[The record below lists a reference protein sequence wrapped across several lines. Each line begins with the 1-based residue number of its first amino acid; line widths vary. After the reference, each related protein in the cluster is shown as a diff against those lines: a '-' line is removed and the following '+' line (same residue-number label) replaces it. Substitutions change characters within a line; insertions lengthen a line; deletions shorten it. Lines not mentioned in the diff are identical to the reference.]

1 MTRRANNK
9 LVEMAFEKEVRRID
23 IADIHPLYLVTAA
36 TRQTVKYKRIAASI
50 CEIGVI
56 EPIIVARDRSEPR
69 KYLLLDGH
77 LRLDVL
83 KDRGATEIDC
93 LISTDDEAFTYNK
106 RISRLAIIQE
116 HKMILKAIEL
126 GVPQA
131 RLARALNI
139 NVSSLQEKARLLDG
153 ICSEAAELLR
163 DKHVSL
169 TGFRVL
175 KKMTSVR
182 QIEATELMVAMNK
195 YTISY
200 ARSLLAATPLAQLKD
215 PAMPKAIRG
224 VSKEQIAMMERE
236 SANLEREVRLAE
248 RTYGADHLD
257 LVLARGYV
265 AKLIGNARVVRYLAQ
280 NYTEFLP
287 EFQRIAE
294 VDVPVS

>member
-9 LVEMAFEKEVRRID
+9 LVEMAFEKEVTRIG

-36 TRQTVKYKRIAASI
+36 TRQTIKYKRIAASI
-50 CEIGVI
+50 REIGVI
-56 EPIIVARDRSEPR
+56 EPIVVARDRSDPR

-116 HKMILKAIEL
+116 HKMILKAIER

-139 NVSSLQEKARLLDG
+139 NVSSLQEKTRLLDG
-153 ICSEAAELLR
+153 ICPEAAELLK
-163 DKHVSL
+163 DKHVSM

-182 QIEATELMVAMNK
+182 QIEAAELMVAMNK
-195 YTISY
+195 YTVSY

-215 PAMPKAIRG
+215 SAIPKAIRG

-265 AKLIGNARVVRYLAQ
+265 AKLIGNARIVRYLARH
-280 NYTEFLP
+280 YPEFLP
-287 EFQRIAE
+287 ELQRIAE

>member
-9 LVEMAFEKEVRRID
+9 LVEMAFEKEVTRIGID
-23 IADIHPLYLVTAA
+23 DIHPLYLVTAA
-36 TRQTVKYKRIAASI
+36 TRQTIKYKRIAASI
-50 CEIGVI
+50 REIGVI
-56 EPIIVARDRSEPR
+56 EPIVVARDRSDPR

-83 KDRGATEIDC
+83 KDQGATEIDC

-116 HKMILKAIEL
+116 HKMILKAIER

-139 NVSSLQEKARLLDG
+139 NVSSLQEKTRLLDG
-153 ICSEAAELLR
+153 ICPEAAELLK
-163 DKHVSL
+163 DKHVSM

-182 QIEATELMVAMNK
+182 QIEAAELMVAMNK
-195 YTISY
+195 YTVSY

-265 AKLIGNARVVRYLAQ
+265 AKLIGNARIVRYLAQ
-280 NYTEFLP
+280 NHTEFLP

>member
-1 MTRRANNK
+1 M
-9 LVEMAFEKEVRRID
+9 
-23 IADIHPLYLVTAA
+23 
-36 TRQTVKYKRIAASI
+36 
-50 CEIGVI
+50 
-56 EPIIVARDRSEPR
+56 
-69 KYLLLDGH
+69 
-77 LRLDVL
+77 L

-116 HKMILKAIEL
+116 HKMILKAIER

-139 NVSSLQEKARLLDG
+139 NVRSLQEKTRLLDG
-153 ICSEAAELLR
+153 ICPEAAELLK
-163 DKHVSL
+163 DKHVSM

-182 QIEATELMVAMNK
+182 QIEAAELMVAMNK
-195 YTISY
+195 YTVSY
-200 ARSLLAATPLAQLKD
+200 AQSLLAATPLAQLKD

-224 VSKEQIAMMERE
+224 VSKEQIEMMERE

-265 AKLIGNARVVRYLAQ
+265 AKLIGNARIVRYLAQ
-280 NYTEFLP
+280 NHTEFLP

>member
-9 LVEMAFEKEVRRID
+9 LVEMAFEKEVTRID
-23 IADIHPLYLVTAA
+23 IADIHPLYLVAAA

-50 CEIGVI
+50 REVGVI
-56 EPIIVARDRSEPR
+56 EPIVVARDRSEPR

-116 HKMILKAIEL
+116 HKMILKAIER

-139 NVSSLQEKARLLDG
+139 NVTSLQERTRLLDG
-153 ICSEAAELLR
+153 ICSEAAELLK
-163 DKHVSL
+163 DKHVSM

-182 QIEATELMVAMNK
+182 QIAAAELMVAMNK
-195 YTISY
+195 YTVSY

-215 PAMPKAIRG
+215 SAMPKAIRG
-224 VSKEQIAMMERE
+224 VSKEQIAVMERE

-265 AKLIGNARVVRYLAQ
+265 AKLIGNARIVRYLARH
-280 NYTEFLP
+280 YPDFLP

>member
-1 MTRRANNK
+1 MTRRANDM
-9 LVEMAFEKEVRRID
+9 LVQMAFEKEVMRID
-23 IADIHPLYLVTAA
+23 IDDIHPLYLVAAA

-50 CEIGVI
+50 REVGVI
-56 EPIIVARDRSEPR
+56 EPVVVARDRSEPQ

-83 KDRGATEIDC
+83 KDQGINEIYC

-116 HKMILKAIEL
+116 HKMILKAIER

-139 NVSSLQEKARLLDG
+139 NVRSLQEKTRLLDG
-153 ICSEAAELLR
+153 ICPEAAELLR
-163 DKHVSL
+163 DKHMSM
-169 TGFRVL
+169 TGFRML

-182 QIEATELMVAMNK
+182 QIEAAELMVAMNK

-215 PAMPKAIRG
+215 SAMPKAIRG

-265 AKLIGNARVVRYLAQ
+265 AKLISNVRIIRYLAQ
-280 NYTEFLP
+280 NHAEFLP
-287 EFQRIAE
+287 EFQRITE

>member
-9 LVEMAFEKEVRRID
+9 LVEMAFEKEVTRID
-23 IADIHPLYLVTAA
+23 IADIHPLYLVAAA

-50 CEIGVI
+50 REIGVI
-56 EPIIVARDRSEPR
+56 EPIVVARDRSDPR

-116 HKMILKAIEL
+116 HKMILKAIER

-139 NVSSLQEKARLLDG
+139 NVRSLQEKTRLLDG
-153 ICSEAAELLR
+153 ICPEEAELLK
-163 DKHVSL
+163 DKHVSM
-169 TGFRVL
+169 TGFRML

-182 QIEATELMVAMNK
+182 QIAAAELMVAMNK
-195 YTISY
+195 YTVSY

-236 SANLEREVRLAE
+236 SAILEREVRLAE

-265 AKLIGNARVVRYLAQ
+265 AKLIGNARIVRYLAQ
-280 NYTEFLP
+280 NHTEFLP

>member
-9 LVEMAFEKEVRRID
+9 LVEMAFEKEVTRID
-23 IADIHPLYLVTAA
+23 IADIHPLYLVAAA
-36 TRQTVKYKRIAASI
+36 TRQTIKYKRIAASI
-50 CEIGVI
+50 REIGVI
-56 EPIIVARDRSEPR
+56 EPIVVARDRSEPR
-69 KYLLLDGH
+69 KFLLLDGH

-116 HKMILKAIEL
+116 HKMILKAIER

-139 NVSSLQEKARLLDG
+139 NVTSLQERTRLLDG
-153 ICSEAAELLR
+153 ICPEAAELFK
-163 DKHVSL
+163 DKHVSM

-182 QIEATELMVAMNK
+182 QIEAAELMVAMNK
-195 YTISY
+195 YTVSY

-215 PAMPKAIRG
+215 PAMPKSIRG

-265 AKLIGNARVVRYLAQ
+265 AKLIGNARIVRYLARH
-280 NYTEFLP
+280 YPDFLP

>member
-9 LVEMAFEKEVRRID
+9 LVEMAFEKEVTRID
-23 IADIHPLYLVTAA
+23 IADIHPLYLVAAA

-50 CEIGVI
+50 REVGVI
-56 EPIIVARDRSEPR
+56 EPIVVARDRSEPR

-116 HKMILKAIEL
+116 HKMILKAIER

-139 NVSSLQEKARLLDG
+139 NVKSLQDKTRLLDG
-153 ICSEAAELLR
+153 ICPEAAELLK
-163 DKHVSL
+163 DKHVSM

-182 QIEATELMVAMNK
+182 QIAAAELMVAMNK
-195 YTISY
+195 YTVSY
-200 ARSLLAATPLAQLKD
+200 ARSLLAATPTAQLKD
-215 PAMPKAIRG
+215 SAMPKAIRG
-224 VSKEQIAMMERE
+224 VSKEQIAVMERE

-265 AKLIGNARVVRYLAQ
+265 AKLIGNARIVRYLARH
-280 NYTEFLP
+280 YPDFLP

>member
-1 MTRRANNK
+1 M
-9 LVEMAFEKEVRRID
+9 
-23 IADIHPLYLVTAA
+23 
-36 TRQTVKYKRIAASI
+36 
-50 CEIGVI
+50 
-56 EPIIVARDRSEPR
+56 
-69 KYLLLDGH
+69 
-77 LRLDVL
+77 
-83 KDRGATEIDC
+83 
-93 LISTDDEAFTYNK
+93 
-106 RISRLAIIQE
+106 
-116 HKMILKAIEL
+116 
-126 GVPQA
+126 
-131 RLARALNI
+131 ARALNI
-139 NVSSLQEKARLLDG
+139 NVSSLQEKTRLLDG
-153 ICSEAAELLR
+153 ICPEAAELLK
-163 DKHVSL
+163 DKHVSM

-182 QIEATELMVAMNK
+182 QIEAAELMVAMNK
-195 YTISY
+195 YTVSY

-265 AKLIGNARVVRYLAQ
+265 AKLIGNARIVRYLARH
-280 NYTEFLP
+280 YPEFLP

>member
-9 LVEMAFEKEVRRID
+9 LVEMAFEKDVTRIGID
-23 IADIHPLYLVTAA
+23 DIHPLYLVTSA
-36 TRQTVKYKRIAASI
+36 TRQTIKYKRIAASI
-50 CEIGVI
+50 REIGVI
-56 EPIIVARDRSEPR
+56 EPIVVARDRSDPR

-83 KDRGATEIDC
+83 KGRGVDEIDC

-116 HKMILKAIEL
+116 HKMILKAIER

-139 NVSSLQEKARLLDG
+139 NVRSLQEKTRLLDG
-153 ICSEAAELLR
+153 ICPEAAELLK
-163 DKHVSL
+163 DKHVSM

-182 QIEATELMVAMNK
+182 QIEAAELMVAMNK
-195 YTISY
+195 YTVSY

-265 AKLIGNARVVRYLAQ
+265 AKLLGNVRIVRYLAQ
-280 NYTEFLP
+280 NHTEFLP

>member
-9 LVEMAFEKEVRRID
+9 LVEMAFEKEVTRID

-36 TRQTVKYKRIAASI
+36 TRQTIKYKRIAASI
-50 CEIGVI
+50 REIGVI
-56 EPIIVARDRSEPR
+56 EPIVVARDRSDPR

-116 HKMILKAIEL
+116 HKMILKAIER

-139 NVSSLQEKARLLDG
+139 NVRSLQEKTRLLDG
-153 ICSEAAELLR
+153 ICPEAAELLK
-163 DKHVSL
+163 DKHVSM

-182 QIEATELMVAMNK
+182 QIEAAELMVAMNK
-195 YTISY
+195 YTVSY

-265 AKLIGNARVVRYLAQ
+265 AKLLGNVRIVHYLAR
-280 NYTEFLP
+280 NHTEFLP

-294 VDVPVS
+294 TEIAGS

>member
-9 LVEMAFEKEVRRID
+9 LVEMAFEKEVTRIGID
-23 IADIHPLYLVTAA
+23 YIHPLYLVTAA

-50 CEIGVI
+50 REIGVI
-56 EPIIVARDRSEPR
+56 EPIVVARDRSEPR

-116 HKMILKAIEL
+116 HKMILKAIER

-139 NVSSLQEKARLLDG
+139 NVSSLQEKTRLLDG
-153 ICSEAAELLR
+153 ICPEAAELLK
-163 DKHVSL
+163 DKHVSM

-182 QIEATELMVAMNK
+182 QIEAAELMVAMNK
-195 YTISY
+195 YTVSY

-265 AKLIGNARVVRYLAQ
+265 AKLIGNARIVRYLAQ
-280 NYTEFLP
+280 NHTEFLP

>member
-9 LVEMAFEKEVRRID
+9 LVEMAFEKEVTRIGID
-23 IADIHPLYLVTAA
+23 DIHPLYLVTAA
-36 TRQTVKYKRIAASI
+36 TRQTIKYKRIAASI
-50 CEIGVI
+50 REIGVI
-56 EPIIVARDRSEPR
+56 EPIVVARDRSDPR

-116 HKMILKAIEL
+116 HKMILKAIER

-139 NVSSLQEKARLLDG
+139 NVSSLQEKTRLLDG
-153 ICSEAAELLR
+153 ICPEAAELLK
-163 DKHVSL
+163 DKHMSM

-182 QIEATELMVAMNK
+182 QFAATELMVAMNK
-195 YTISY
+195 FTVSY

-265 AKLIGNARVVRYLAQ
+265 TKLIGNARIVRYLAQ
-280 NYTEFLP
+280 NHTEFLP

>member
-9 LVEMAFEKEVRRID
+9 LVEMAFEKEVTRIGID
-23 IADIHPLYLVTAA
+23 DIHPLYLVTAA

-50 CEIGVI
+50 REIGVI
-56 EPIIVARDRSEPR
+56 EPIVVARDRSEPR

-116 HKMILKAIEL
+116 HKMILKAIER

-139 NVSSLQEKARLLDG
+139 NVSSLQEKTRLLDG
-153 ICSEAAELLR
+153 ICPEAAELLK
-163 DKHVSL
+163 DKHVSM

-182 QIEATELMVAMNK
+182 QIEAAELMVAMNK
-195 YTISY
+195 YTVSY

-265 AKLIGNARVVRYLAQ
+265 AKLICNVRIVRYLARH
-280 NYTEFLP
+280 YPEFLP

>member
-9 LVEMAFEKEVRRID
+9 LVEMAFEKEVTRID
-23 IADIHPLYLVTAA
+23 IADIDPLYLVAAA
-36 TRQTVKYKRIAASI
+36 TRQTVKYQRIAASI
-50 CEIGVI
+50 REVGVI
-56 EPIIVARDRSEPR
+56 EPIVVARDRSEPR

-116 HKMILKAIEL
+116 HKMILKAIER

-139 NVSSLQEKARLLDG
+139 NVSSLQEKTRLLDG
-153 ICSEAAELLR
+153 ICPEAAELLK
-163 DKHVSL
+163 DKHVSM

-182 QIEATELMVAMNK
+182 QIEAAELMVAMNK

-265 AKLIGNARVVRYLAQ
+265 AKLIGNARIVRYLARH
-280 NYTEFLP
+280 YPEFLP

>member
-9 LVEMAFEKEVRRID
+9 LVEMAFEKEVTRID
-23 IADIHPLYLVTAA
+23 IADIHPLYLVAAA

-50 CEIGVI
+50 REVGVI
-56 EPIIVARDRSEPR
+56 EPIVVARDRSEPR

-116 HKMILKAIEL
+116 HKMILKAIER

-139 NVSSLQEKARLLDG
+139 NVKSLQDKTRLLDG
-153 ICSEAAELLR
+153 ICPEAAELLK
-163 DKHVSL
+163 DKHVSM

-182 QIEATELMVAMNK
+182 QIEAAELMVAMNK
-195 YTISY
+195 YTVSY

-215 PAMPKAIRG
+215 SAMPKAIRG
-224 VSKEQIAMMERE
+224 VSKEQIAVMERE

-265 AKLIGNARVVRYLAQ
+265 AKLIGNARIVRYLARH
-280 NYTEFLP
+280 YPEFLP

>member
-1 MTRRANNK
+1 MTPRANDK
-9 LVEMAFEKEVRRID
+9 LVQMAFEKEVTRIGID
-23 IADIHPLYLVTAA
+23 DIHPLYLVAAA

-50 CEIGVI
+50 REVGVI
-56 EPIIVARDRSEPR
+56 EPVVVARDRSEPR

-83 KDRGATEIDC
+83 KNRGATEIDC

-116 HKMILKAIEL
+116 HKMILKAIER

-139 NVSSLQEKARLLDG
+139 NVSSLQEKTRLLDG
-153 ICSEAAELLR
+153 ICPEAAELLK
-163 DKHVSL
+163 DKHVSM

-182 QIEATELMVAMNK
+182 QIEAAELMVAMNK
-195 YTISY
+195 YTVSY

-265 AKLIGNARVVRYLAQ
+265 AKLIGNARIVRYLAQ
-280 NYTEFLP
+280 NHTEFLP
-287 EFQRIAE
+287 EFQRMAE

>member
-9 LVEMAFEKEVRRID
+9 LVEMAFEKEVTRID
-23 IADIHPLYLVTAA
+23 IADIHPLYPVTAA
-36 TRQTVKYKRIAASI
+36 TRQIIKYKRIAASI

-56 EPIIVARDRSEPR
+56 EPIVVARDRSDPR

-83 KDRGATEIDC
+83 KDRGVDEIDC

-116 HKMILKAIEL
+116 HKMILKAIER

-139 NVSSLQEKARLLDG
+139 NVSSLQEKTRLLDG
-153 ICSEAAELLR
+153 ICPEAAELLR
-163 DKHVSL
+163 DKHVSM

-182 QIEATELMVAMNK
+182 QIEAAELMVAMNK

-265 AKLIGNARVVRYLAQ
+265 AKLIGNARIVRYLARH
-280 NYTEFLP
+280 YPEFLP
-287 EFQRIAE
+287 EFQWIAE